1 MFSVCVLL
9 CFACERNSALSKLA
23 VKQLPESL
31 DQAMREQMGT
41 VEAPVIKGVKLI
53 YDSDSLCVLQCK
65 AGARDTYGKIR
76 NETVRYYFVKD
87 CIMARVTGE
96 PSYGDLVVGGKYLK
110 GRAIKEFRKEM
121 ETEPEETYFY
131 FLSASRSV
139 NPPLK

>member
-1 MFSVCVLL
+1 MACILL
-9 CFACERNSALSKLA
+9 CFSCGRDSSLSELAL
-23 VKQLPESL
+23 KQLPLSL

-65 AGARDTYGKIR
+65 AGARDTYGEIR

-87 CIMARVTGE
+87 CIMARATGE